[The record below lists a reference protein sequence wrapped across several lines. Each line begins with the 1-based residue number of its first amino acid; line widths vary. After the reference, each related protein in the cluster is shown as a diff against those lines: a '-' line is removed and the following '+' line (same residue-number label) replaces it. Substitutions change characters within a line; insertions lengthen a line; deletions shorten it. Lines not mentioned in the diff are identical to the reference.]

1 MSSSEVGKAL
11 SGGIN
16 GLAMSV
22 DEKVLTWANNAGE
35 RIQRP
40 ADPISIYLWR
50 QLRQAETAL
59 AAVNQ
64 QLADI
69 ISADRARVSDDLLG
83 DLDRAKSRIA
93 DWKEGTLT

>member
-16 GLAMSV
+16 GLAMSA
-22 DEKVLTWANNAGE
+22 DEKVLIWVNNAGE

-40 ADPISIYLWR
+40 ADPISVHLWR
-50 QLRQAETAL
+50 QLQQAKTAL

-69 ISADRARVSDDLLG
+69 ISSDREQAHQDLRVIERGYRD
-83 DLDRAKSRIA
+83 
-93 DWKEGTLT
+93 GTLT